1 MRASLVVLLFATTAL
16 AQKNA
21 TLAAS
26 APGCGAAD
34 IKFAVKTDKTQ
45 HPAAQAEK
53 DKALI
58 YFLEDDSSF
67 ESRPLPT
74 TRLGVDGEWV
84 GANHGDSYFYVSVDP
99 GEHHLCASWQSFV
112 GFGAHETSA
121 ATHFTAEPGQT
132 YYFRVRNTWLR
143 EHGFTRVE
151 LTPLDSDEGQLL
163 ASRFAFSESQRK

>member
-1 MRASLVVLLFATTAL
+1 MKASLVVLLFATTAI

-21 TLAAS
+21 PPTAS
-26 APGCGAAD
+26 APGCGTTQ
-34 IKFAVKTDKTQ
+34 IKFRVKSDKAQ
-45 HPAAQAEK
+45 HPTAKPEK

-67 ESRPLPT
+67 ESHPLPT
-74 TRLGVDGEWV
+74 TRVGVDGEWV

-112 GFGAHETSA
+112 GVGAHETSA
-121 ATHFTAEPGQT
+121 AAHFTAEPGQT

-143 EHGFTRVE
+143 EHGVTRVE

>member
-1 MRASLVVLLFATTAL
+1 MKASLVVHLFATTAL

-21 TLAAS
+21 TPAAS

-34 IKFAVKTDKTQ
+34 IKFAIKTDKAQ
-45 HPAAQAEK
+45 HPAAQPEK
-53 DKALI
+53 NKAMI
-58 YFLEDDSSF
+58 YFIEDDSSF

-84 GANHGDSYFYVSVDP
+84 GANRGDSYFYVSVDP

-112 GFGAHETSA
+112 AFGAHETSA
-121 ATHFTAEPGQT
+121 AAHFTAEPGQT

-143 EHGFTRVE
+143 EHGVTHVE

-163 ASRFAFSESQRK
+163 TSRFAFSDSQRQ